1 MSDYTRCTL
10 HGLLRC
16 AMCSRPAAHVPP
28 AAQPPAEILDG
39 PGASAAPVA
48 IDKQAQ
54 EAIERNK
61 EIKAAEEGDFVD
73 TSAYEEYERSKKVI
87 QSSEESVVKQSG
99 RSESIVNPVVAA
111 AKEYSDAQTKVL
123 TSIREVDNLRLRLQ
137 QAENAYKD
145 AEADREIK
153 KSVLQK
159 LVAS

>member
-54 EAIERNK
+54 EAIERNR
-61 EIKAAEEGDFVD
+61 EIAENVNGPIILGPLELTQPWAATPIPRTQAQTIPVIVD
-73 TSAYEEYERSKKVI
+73 P
-87 QSSEESVVKQSG
+87 
-99 RSESIVNPVVAA
+99 NPVVAA

-159 LVAS
+159 LVAN

>member
-1 MSDYTRCTL
+1 
-10 HGLLRC
+10 
-16 AMCSRPAAHVPP
+16 
-28 AAQPPAEILDG
+28 
-39 PGASAAPVA
+39 VA

-87 QSSEESVVKQSG
+87 QSSEEGVVKQSG

-153 KSVLQK
+153 KQVLQK